1 MNYNK
6 ILHGINANKQE
17 LKITTLQKC
26 TNMFLVLIK
35 YKQNTRYKKKKKK
48 LVFLVHFN
56 SIIYDLSKGKL
67 KYISTQSYMIYQ
79 KET

>member
-35 YKQNTRYKKKKKK
+35 YKKNTIYKKKKKK

>member
-35 YKQNTRYKKKKKK
+35 YKQNTRYKKKKKN
-48 LVFLVHFN
+48 LFF
-56 SIIYDLSKGKL
+56 
-67 KYISTQSYMIYQ
+67 
-79 KET
+79 